1 MKVFAILLALTL
13 CGCTPQQSASFIPMM
28 SLGTSLSNQAANLYM
43 EQERIEQQEQ
53 IRHNNPMGTYIP

>member
-1 MKVFAILLALTL
+1 
-13 CGCTPQQSASFIPMM
+13 MM
-28 SLGTSLSNQAANLYM
+28 SLGTSLTNQAANLYM